1 MKIISCHNYYQ
12 QPGGEDRSFEDEV
25 CMLEAHGHEVV
36 RYTRHND
43 DLDGMGKI
51 SAARRTIWN
60 KETYSDLSAL
70 IRKTR
75 PDLMHCTNTFPLISP
90 AAYYA
95 ARAEGVPVVQALR
108 NYRLMCPGALL
119 MRDNRVCESCF
130 GKTIPWPAIRHR
142 CYRGSRAASTVVAA
156 MLGVHNI
163 RGTWTKAVNRFYT
176 LTDFAR
182 NKFIE
187 AGLPAER
194 IDVKPNF
201 VDPDPK
207 PGDGKGGYAVFVG
220 RLSPEKG
227 VSTLIEAWSMLESK
241 LPLKIVGDG
250 PMFDELKKQCGT
262 ESNIELLGR
271 KSADEM
277 LQIVGDASFLV
288 MPSVWYETFG
298 RVIIESYAVGT
309 PVLVSNMGA
318 MRELVVDG
326 VTGLLFQPG
335 DARDLANKA
344 DQMFAKRECLHAM
357 RHAARRI
364 YEEKY
369 TAAENYEHLM
379 AIYAKALNGL
389 PMSLSTD
396 NESSIEAAD
405 AKAICEDASVS
416 DSVAAASVSLTR

>member
-1 MKIISCHNYYQ
+1 
-12 QPGGEDRSFEDEV
+12 
-25 CMLEAHGHEVV
+25 MLEANGHEVI

-43 DLDGMGKI
+43 DLNGMGKI

-60 KETYSDLSAL
+60 KETHSDLTAL

-142 CYRGSRAASTVVAA
+142 CYRGSRAASTVVTA
-156 MLGVHNI
+156 MLGVHNV
-163 RGTWTKAVNRFYT
+163 RGTWTKAVSRFYT

-201 VDPDPK
+201 VDPDPT
-207 PGDGKGGYAVFVG
+207 PGDGNGGYAVFVG

-227 VSTLIEAWSMLESK
+227 ISTLIEAWSMLESK
-241 LPLKIVGDG
+241 IPLKIVGDG
-250 PMFDELKKQCGT
+250 PMLDDLKKQCSS
-262 ESNIELLGR
+262 EPNIELLGH
-271 KSADEM
+271 KSSGEM
-277 LQIVGDASFLV
+277 LQIVGRASFLV
-288 MPSVWYETFG
+288 MPSIWYETFG

-326 VTGLLFQPG
+326 KTGFLFQPG

-344 DQMFAKRECLHAM
+344 DQLLAQRETLRAM

-379 AIYAKALNGL
+379 SIYAGALSGL
-389 PMSLSTD
+389 AVSPTED
-396 NESSIEAAD
+396 ESSIEAAD
-405 AKAICEDASVS
+405 AKAGCEDTRKS
-416 DSVAAASVSLTR
+416 DSVAASSLGLSDWQLAETNTDSAIS